1 MTGLLSMDISTT
13 DKDHNDDDPPED
25 ILIRQLK
32 ESITLGG
39 RVLAFICV
47 FFVGYLAFFQRE
59 TITNLLSFFE
69 IANLTIFFTDLLK
82 DVELTT
88 IITVLVLAITGLYIY
103 LRFFSNI
110 NHDDFSDEMGNH
122 LRFYEAMS
130 STFLDVT
137 VLIIMFLYLIFIKQ
151 SYVEFLVIFLVIASL
166 TLCIHKMTIPY
177 QKMIRDYS
185 AIEQL
190 NKNLHEYQKTFSKT
204 GKITKESF
212 ADEDFYSDL
221 LFFGF
226 MRKNTVWITISL
238 FLTFVVVIICIIGQF
253 NVISLIVLELAIIRY
268 ALFLRQVGSLPQVL
282 VTLYM
287 ENTDILNHVFIL
299 KENRDYLL
307 TISQNDRFF
316 VIMKSHLRKVEPII
330 ESENA

>member
-1 MTGLLSMDISTT
+1 MDISTP
-13 DKDHNDDDPPED
+13 DKNHNDDDTPED
-25 ILIRQLK
+25 ILIRQLQD
-32 ESITLGG
+32 SITLGG

-47 FFVGYLAFFQRE
+47 IFVGYLTLFQRE

-69 IANLTIFFTDLLK
+69 ITYLTIFFTDLLK

-88 IITVLVLAITGLYIY
+88 VVTILVLAITGLYLY

-137 VLIIMFLYLIFIKQ
+137 VLTIMFLYLIFIKQ
-151 SYVEFLVIFLVIASL
+151 SYLEFLVIFLVIASL
-166 TLCIHKMTIPY
+166 TLGIHKMTIPY
-177 QKMIRDYS
+177 QKMIHDYS

-190 NKNLHEYQKTFSKT
+190 NKNLNEYQKSFSKT
-204 GKITKESF
+204 GKITKDSL

-226 MRKNTVWITISL
+226 MRKNSVWITISL

-253 NVISLIVLELAIIRY
+253 NAISLIVLELAIIRY
-268 ALFLRQVGSLPQVL
+268 ALFLRQIGSLSPVQ
-282 VTLYM
+282 VTLYL
-287 ENTDILNHVFIL
+287 ENADILNRVFIL

-330 ESENA
+330 ESVDP